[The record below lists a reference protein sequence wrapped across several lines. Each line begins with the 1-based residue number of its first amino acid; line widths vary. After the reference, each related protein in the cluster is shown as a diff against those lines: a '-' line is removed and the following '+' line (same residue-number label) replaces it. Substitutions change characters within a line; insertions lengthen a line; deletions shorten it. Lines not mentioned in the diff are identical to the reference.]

1 MSLPLQR
8 PIQEVRGGAFLA
20 GKNAG
25 TSWGESG
32 RSPGSHQVNVSLWF
46 LVVVAYINL
55 WKYRIYSSV
64 MYFIKYSYTTCQSAL
79 QIIPIS
85 TSECT

>member
-8 PIQEVRGGAFLA
+8 RIQEVRGGAFLA
-20 GKNAG
+20 GKNAR

-32 RSPGSHQVNVSLWF
+32 RSPASHQVNVSQWF
-46 LVVVAYINL
+46 LVVVAYIICGNIAFTQVSCISL
-55 WKYRIYSSV
+55 STRIR
-64 MYFIKYSYTTCQSAL
+64 TCQSAL
-79 QIIPIS
+79 QITLIS